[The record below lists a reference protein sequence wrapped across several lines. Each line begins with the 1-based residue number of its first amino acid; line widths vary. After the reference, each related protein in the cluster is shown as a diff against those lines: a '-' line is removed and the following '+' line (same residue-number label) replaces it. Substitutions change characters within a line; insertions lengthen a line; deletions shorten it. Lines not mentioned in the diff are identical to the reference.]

1 MFVRSDR
8 AKIKVLITLS
18 PDQRL
23 AVAAAVVPG
32 LQARRRFLQVFR
44 LSSSSSPSPRPE
56 RSHLSSPP
64 GNKVIIF
71 FLAFVFVTDSG
82 AH

>member
-8 AKIKVLITLS
+8 AKIKVLMITLS

-23 AVAAAVVPG
+23 VVAAAVVPG
-32 LQARRRFLQVFR
+32 LQAHRRFLQVFH

-56 RSHLSSPP
+56 RSPLSSPP
-64 GNKVIIF
+64 GNKV

-82 AH
+82 AN